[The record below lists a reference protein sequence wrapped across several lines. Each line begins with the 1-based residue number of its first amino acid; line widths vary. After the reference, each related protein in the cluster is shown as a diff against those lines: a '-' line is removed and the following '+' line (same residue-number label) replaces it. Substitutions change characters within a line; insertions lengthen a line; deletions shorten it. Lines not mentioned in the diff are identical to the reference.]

1 METASEGLKREITV
15 WGLSANLINTI
26 IGASI
31 FIMPA
36 IVAEGLGA
44 AGILAYLFCG
54 LLIAL
59 IMLCFAE
66 AGSKIT
72 SSVLRSLSESMPGS

>member
-1 METASEGLKREITV
+1 MVAGIC
-15 WGLSANLINTI
+15 A
-26 IGASI
+26 
-31 FIMPA
+31 PA

-59 IMLCFAE
+59 IMPCFAE
-66 AGSKIT
+66 THVISYIDNGNALIYCGKINILQT
-72 SSVLRSLSESMPGS
+72 C